1 MCVSAGGVPE
11 IVNIVEL
18 FFFFLPL
25 SSSFVNFFF
34 KVGKL

>member
-1 MCVSAGGVPE
+1 MCVVGGVPE

-18 FFFFLPL
+18 FFFFALIL
-25 SSSFVNFFF
+25 VFLISFF

>member
-18 FFFFLPL
+18 FFFFFALIL
-25 SSSFVNFFF
+25 FVCKFLF
-34 KVGKL
+34 

>member
-1 MCVSAGGVPE
+1 MCVVGGVPK

-18 FFFFLPL
+18 FLPFVFFLI
-25 SSSFVNFFF
+25 SFF